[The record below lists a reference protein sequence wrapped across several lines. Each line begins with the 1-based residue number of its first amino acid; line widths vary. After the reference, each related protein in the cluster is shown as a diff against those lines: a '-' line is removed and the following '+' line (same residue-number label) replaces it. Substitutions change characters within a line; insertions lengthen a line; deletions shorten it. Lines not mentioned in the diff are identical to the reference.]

1 MLVTETTQAGRT
13 TSHHGVTNDSQLIL
27 TDLQPFTGYV
37 FAVSFLNSDFE
48 GPTTTVNFTT
58 DEDGLCSQKLID

>member
-27 TDLQPFTGYV
+27 TNLQPFTGYV

-48 GPTTTVNFTT
+48 GPMTTVNFTT